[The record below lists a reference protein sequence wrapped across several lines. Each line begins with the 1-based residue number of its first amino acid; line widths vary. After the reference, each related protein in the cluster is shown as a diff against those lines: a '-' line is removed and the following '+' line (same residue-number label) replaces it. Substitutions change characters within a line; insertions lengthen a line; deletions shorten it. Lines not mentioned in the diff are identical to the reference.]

1 MRHLVSALSLGASL
15 ALAGCVLTIQDHRP
29 PVAAAAE
36 APDRADAAR
45 GASEANRAGAS
56 NAADAELTARISAD
70 SLRGHLSFLASDL
83 LEGRGTPSRGVDLA
97 AEYIAA
103 QFRRAG
109 LEAAG
114 DDGYFQ
120 NAHWQYAKRG
130 ENDIT
135 LTVTAAGKTLA
146 VPAGGASANFV
157 EPLNLARRPAVFM
170 TWQEALDDQ
179 GAANGKVLVVPA
191 AAIPGAPAV
200 LRSRLKS
207 KPALV
212 VMIDRER
219 RHSRTKGG
227 WLIDPGQP
235 VAKDGP
241 PVVLLHAPDIAAVLE
256 QGGAR
261 VAAKVK
267 APTVSPLKLR
277 NVIGVLRGSDPQL
290 KNTYVMLS
298 AHYDHLGIR
307 DGEIFNGAND
317 DGSGTV
323 SVIEIASALAAQK
336 ERPRRSIVFIA
347 LFGEELG
354 LLGSR
359 YYAKN
364 PVFPLKDT
372 VMNLNLEQLGRT
384 DDSEGAQVSS
394 ATMTG
399 FDYSTVGT
407 ALQRAGERTGIR
419 FWKHPTNSD
428 RYFARSDNQALAD
441 AGVPAHTLCVAFGFP
456 DYHGKDDTWDKIDY
470 DNMAR
475 VNRMIAVAL
484 RDIANDPV
492 KPSWTDVPNAA
503 KYREA
508 ARALHAAP

>member
-1 MRHLVSALSLGASL
+1 MRHLVSALGLSL
-15 ALAGCVLTIQDHRP
+15 ALAGCATQTDAPRAFAQD
-29 PVAAAAE
+29 AL
-36 APDRADAAR
+36 
-45 GASEANRAGAS
+45 ASH
-56 NAADAELTARISAD
+56 ISAD
-70 SLRGHLSFLASDL
+70 SLRGHLSFLASDM

-114 DDGYFQ
+114 DDGYYQ
-120 NAHWQYAKRG
+120 TANWQYARRG
-130 ENDIT
+130 EKDIT
-135 LTVTAAGKTLA
+135 ITVTAGGRTIE
-146 VPAGGASANFV
+146 VPAGSASANFV
-157 EPLNLARRPAVFM
+157 DPVALGTTPAVFM
-170 TWQEALDDQ
+170 QWQAALDDES
-179 GAANGKVLVVPA
+179 AANGKVLVVPA
-191 AAIPGAPAV
+191 AAIPGAAGV
-200 LRSRLKS
+200 LKAKLRS

-219 RHSRTKGG
+219 RHGRTRDG
-227 WLIDPGQP
+227 WLIDPSQP
-235 VAKDGP
+235 VPKDGP
-241 PVVLLHAPDIAAVLE
+241 PVVLLHAADVAATLE
-256 QGGAR
+256 RGGASMAAR
-261 VAAKVK
+261 VA
-267 APTVSPLKLR
+267 APTVSPVKLR

-290 KNTYVMLS
+290 KHTYVMLS

-307 DGEIFNGAND
+307 DGEIHNGAND

-323 SVIEIASALAAQK
+323 SVIEIAAAMAAQK
-336 ERPRRSIVFIA
+336 ERPRRSIVFVA

-407 ALQRAGERTGIR
+407 TMQRAAERTGIR

-428 RYFARSDNQALAD
+428 RYFARSDNQALAN
-441 AGVPAHTLCVAFGFP
+441 AGVPAHTLAVAFGFP

-475 VNRMIAVAL
+475 VNRMIAVAVQ
-484 RDIANDPV
+484 DIANDPA
-492 KPSWTDVPNAA
+492 KPAWTDVPNAA
-503 KYREA
+503 RYREA

>member
-1 MRHLVSALSLGASL
+1 MRHLVSALSLSISL
-15 ALAGCVLTIQDHRP
+15 ALAGCAVQADSPR
-29 PVAAAAE
+29 VAAHDTLA
-36 APDRADAAR
+36 
-45 GASEANRAGAS
+45 
-56 NAADAELTARISAD
+56 ARISAD
-70 SLRGHLSFLASDL
+70 SLRGHLSFLSSDL

-114 DDGYFQ
+114 DDGYYQ
-120 NAHWQYAKRG
+120 SANWQYARRG
-130 ENDIT
+130 ENDIGIM
-135 LTVTAAGKTLA
+135 VTAGGETIA
-146 VPAGGASANFV
+146 VPRGGASANFV
-157 EPLNLARRPAVFM
+157 DPVTLENTPAVFM
-170 TWQEALDDQ
+170 QWQAALDDKS
-179 GAANGKVLVVPA
+179 AADGKVLVVPA
-191 AAIPGAPAV
+191 AAIPGAAGV
-200 LRSRLKS
+200 LQAKLQS
-207 KPALV
+207 KPALI

-219 RHSRTKGG
+219 RHGRTQDG

-235 VAKDGP
+235 VVKNGP
-241 PVVLLHAPDIAAVLE
+241 PVVLLHAADIASSLE
-256 QGGAR
+256 QGGAS
-261 VAAKVK
+261 VAAKVA
-267 APTVSPLKLR
+267 APTVTPVKLR

-298 AHYDHLGIR
+298 AHYDHLGMR
-307 DGEIFNGAND
+307 DGEVFNGAND

-323 SVIEIASALAAQK
+323 SVIEIAAAMAAQK
-336 ERPRRSIVFIA
+336 ERPRRSVVFVA

-384 DDSEGAQVSS
+384 DDSEGPQVSS

-399 FDYSTVGT
+399 YDYSTVGT
-407 ALQRAGERTGIR
+407 TLQRAGERTGIR

-484 RDIANDPV
+484 RDIANDPA
-492 KPSWTDVPNAA
+492 KPEWTDVPNAA

-508 ARALHAAP
+508 ARALHAAQ

>member
-1 MRHLVSALSLGASL
+1 MRHLASALSISIAL
-15 ALAGCVLTIQDHRP
+15 ALTGCATSAQGPQTSGRDALT
-29 PVAAAAE
+29 
-36 APDRADAAR
+36 
-45 GASEANRAGAS
+45 SS
-56 NAADAELTARISAD
+56 ISAD
-70 SLRGHLSFLASDL
+70 SLRGHLSFLSSDL

-120 NAHWQYAKRG
+120 TANWQYARRSPQ
-130 ENDIT
+130 DIA
-135 LTVTAAGKTLA
+135 LTVTAGGKTMTLN
-146 VPAGGASANFV
+146 GTGASANFV
-157 EPLNLARRPAVFM
+157 DPVTLAHTPAVFM
-170 TWQEALDDQ
+170 TWQAALDDPDK
-179 GAANGKVLVVPA
+179 ANGKVLVVPA
-191 AAIPGAPAV
+191 AAIPAAGAA
-200 LRSRLKS
+200 LQAKLKS
-207 KPALV
+207 KPALIV
-212 VMIDRER
+212 LIDRER
-219 RHSRTKGG
+219 RQARTQGG
-227 WLIDPGQP
+227 WLIDPGVA
-235 VAKDGP
+235 VAKGGA
-241 PVVLLHAPDIAAVLE
+241 PVVLVHAADGATALE
-256 QGGAR
+256 QGGAT
-261 VAAKVK
+261 VAAKIV
-267 APTVSPLKLR
+267 APEITPTKLR
-277 NVIGVLRGSDPQL
+277 NVIGVLRGSDPAL
-290 KNTYVMLS
+290 NSTYVMLS

-323 SVIEIASALAAQK
+323 SVIEIAASMAAQK
-336 ERPRRSIVFIA
+336 ERPRRSVVFVA

-359 YYAKN
+359 YYAKH

-384 DDSEGAQVSS
+384 DDSEGPQLRS

-407 ALQRAGERTGIR
+407 TLQRAGEQTGIR

-456 DYHGKDDTWDKIDY
+456 DYHGKDDTWDKVDY
-470 DNMAR
+470 DNLAS

-484 RDIANDPV
+484 QDIANDPV
-492 KPSWTDVPNAA
+492 KPAWTDVPNAA
-503 KYREA
+503 KYRA
-508 ARALHAAP
+508 AAAALQAPK

>member
-1 MRHLVSALSLGASL
+1 MRHIVSALTL
-15 ALAGCVLTIQDHRP
+15 ALACSSVF
-29 PVAAAAE
+29 AE
-36 APDRADAAR
+36 APVTPKALPLDA
-45 GASEANRAGAS
+45 
-56 NAADAELTARISAD
+56 LTSRISAD
-70 SLRGHLSFLASDL
+70 SLRGHLSFLSSDL

-114 DDGYFQ
+114 DDGYYQ
-120 NAHWQYAKRG
+120 TANWQFAQRKDG
-130 ENDIT
+130 DVALTIT
-135 LTVTAAGKTLA
+135 AGGKTMSL
-146 VPAGGASANFV
+146 PANGASGNFV
-157 EPLNLARRPAVFM
+157 DPVTLAATPAVFM
-170 TWQEALDDQ
+170 TWQAALDDT

-191 AAIPGAPAV
+191 AAISGAAAQ
-200 LRSRLKS
+200 LQAKLKS
-207 KPALV
+207 KPALI

-219 RHSRTKGG
+219 RHSRGAGG
-227 WLIDPGQP
+227 WLIDPAQP
-235 VAKDGP
+235 VNKTAP
-241 PVVLLHAPDIAAVLE
+241 PVVLLHAPDAAAALE
-256 QGGAR
+256 AGGSAT
-261 VAAKVK
+261 VAANVV
-267 APTVSPLKLR
+267 APELKPVKLR
-277 NVIGVLRGSDPQL
+277 NVIGVLRGSDPAL

-323 SVIEIASALAAQK
+323 SVMEIAAAMAAQK

-359 YYAKN
+359 YYARN

-372 VMNLNLEQLGRT
+372 VANLNLEQVGRT
-384 DDSEGAQVSS
+384 DDSEGAQVNS

-399 FDYSTVGT
+399 YDYSTIGAT
-407 ALQRAGERTGIR
+407 LQRAGQQTGVR
-419 FWKHPTNSD
+419 FYKHPVNSD

-456 DYHGKDDTWDKIDY
+456 DYHGKDDTWDKVDY

-475 VNRMIAVAL
+475 VNRMVAVAL
-484 RDIANDPV
+484 RDIANNRV
-492 KPSWTDVPNAA
+492 APSWTNVPNAA
-503 KYREA
+503 KYLEA
-508 ARALHAAP
+508 SRALKAAK

>member
-1 MRHLVSALSLGASL
+1 MRHLVTAFTLVIASSAA
-15 ALAGCVLTIQDHRP
+15 H
-29 PVAAAAE
+29 AE
-36 APDRADAAR
+36 APLVAAHDA
-45 GASEANRAGAS
+45 
-56 NAADAELTARISAD
+56 LTSRISAD
-70 SLRGHLSFLASDL
+70 SLRGHLSFLSSDL

-120 NAHWQYAKRG
+120 TANWQYAQRG
-130 ENDIT
+130 ANDIS
-135 LTVTAAGKTLA
+135 LTVTAGGKTFDI
-146 VPAGGASANFV
+146 AGIGASANFLD
-157 EPLNLARRPAVFM
+157 PLSIKKTPAVFM
-170 TWQEALDDQ
+170 QWQAALDDK

-191 AAIPGAPAV
+191 AAIPGAAGV
-200 LRSRLKS
+200 LQSKLQS
-207 KPALV
+207 KPALI

-219 RHSRTKGG
+219 RHGRTQGG
-227 WLIDPGQP
+227 WLIDPSQP
-235 VAKDGP
+235 VSKNGP
-241 PVVLLHAPDIAAVLE
+241 PVVLLHAADAATALE
-256 QGGAR
+256 QAGGS
-261 VAAKVK
+261 VAAKVV
-267 APTVSPLKLR
+267 APTVSPVKLR
-277 NVIGVLRGSDPQL
+277 NVIGVLRGSDPTL

-323 SVIEIASALAAQK
+323 SVIEVASAMAAQK
-336 ERPRRSIVFIA
+336 ERPRRSIVFVA

-384 DDSEGAQVSS
+384 DDSEGPQISS

-399 FDYSTVGT
+399 YDYSTVGT
-407 ALQRAGERTGIR
+407 TLQRAGERTGIK

-484 RDIANDPV
+484 QDIANDPV
-492 KPSWTDVPNAA
+492 KPAWTDVPNAA
-503 KYREA
+503 KYRDA
-508 ARALHAAP
+508 ARALHEVQ

>member
-1 MRHLVSALSLGASL
+1 MRHIVSALTL
-15 ALAGCVLTIQDHRP
+15 ALVCSGAL
-29 PVAAAAE
+29 AE
-36 APDRADAAR
+36 APVKALPLDA
-45 GASEANRAGAS
+45 
-56 NAADAELTARISAD
+56 LTASISAD
-70 SLRGHLSFLASDL
+70 SLRGHLSFLSSDL

-120 NAHWQYAKRG
+120 SANWQFAQRKDG
-130 ENDIT
+130 DV
-135 LTVTAAGKTLA
+135 TVTINAGGKTFT
-146 VPAGGASANFV
+146 VPAGGASGNFV
-157 EPLNLARRPAVFM
+157 DPIALTATPAVFM
-170 TWQEALDDQ
+170 TWDAALADTSS
-179 GAANGKVLVVPA
+179 ANGKVLVVTAPAISGA
-191 AAIPGAPAV
+191 AAQLQA
-200 LRSRLKS
+200 RLKS
-207 KPALV
+207 KPALI

-219 RHSRTKGG
+219 RHNRSPGG
-227 WLIDPGQP
+227 WLIDPAQP
-235 VAKDGP
+235 VNKSAP
-241 PVVLLHAPDIAAVLE
+241 PVVLLHAADAAGALE
-256 QGGAR
+256 AAGAGTVAT
-261 VAAKVK
+261 VAANVT
-267 APTVSPLKLR
+267 APEIKPVKLR
-277 NVIGVLRGSDPQL
+277 NVIGVLRGSDPAL

-323 SVIEIASALAAQK
+323 SVLEIAAAMAAQK
-336 ERPRRSIVFIA
+336 ERPRRSIVFVA

-359 YYAKN
+359 YYARN

-372 VMNLNLEQLGRT
+372 VANLNLEQVGRT
-384 DDSEGAQVSS
+384 DDSEGPQVSS

-399 FDYSTVGT
+399 YDYSTIGAT
-407 ALQRAGERTGIR
+407 LRRAGERTGIR
-419 FWKHPTNSD
+419 FYKHPTNSD

-456 DYHGKDDTWDKIDY
+456 DYHGKDDTWDKVDY

-475 VNRMIAVAL
+475 VNRMVAVAL
-484 RDIANDPV
+484 RDIANDRTAPT
-492 KPSWTDVPNAA
+492 WTNVPNAA
-503 KYREA
+503 KYLEA
-508 ARALHAAP
+508 ARALKSAR

>member
-1 MRHLVSALSLGASL
+1 MRHLVSVLGLSV
-15 ALAGCVLTIQDHRP
+15 ALAGCATQTDAPRASAHDALTSH
-29 PVAAAAE
+29 
-36 APDRADAAR
+36 
-45 GASEANRAGAS
+45 
-56 NAADAELTARISAD
+56 ISAD
-70 SLRGHLSFLASDL
+70 SLRGHLSFLSSDL

-114 DDGYFQ
+114 DDGYYQ
-120 NAHWQYAKRG
+120 SANWQYAKRG
-130 ENDIT
+130 EKDIMI
-135 LTVTAAGKTLA
+135 TVTAGGRTIE
-146 VPAGGASANFV
+146 VPVGGASANFV
-157 EPLNLARRPAVFM
+157 DPVALKNTPAVFM
-170 TWQEALDDQ
+170 QWQAALDDKS
-179 GAANGKVLVVPA
+179 AADGKVLVVPA
-191 AAIPGAPAV
+191 AAIPGAADV
-200 LRSRLKS
+200 LKSKLRS

-212 VMIDRER
+212 LMIDRER
-219 RHSRTKGG
+219 RHGRTQGG
-227 WLIDPGQP
+227 WLIDPSQP

-241 PVVLLHAPDIAAVLE
+241 PVVLLHAADVAGTLE
-256 QGGAR
+256 AGGAS
-261 VAAKVK
+261 VAARVV
-267 APTVSPLKLR
+267 APAVSPVKLR

-307 DGEIFNGAND
+307 DGEIYNGAND

-323 SVIEIASALAAQK
+323 SMIEIAAAMAAQK
-336 ERPRRSIVFIA
+336 ERPRRSIAFVA

-384 DDSEGAQVSS
+384 DDSEGPQVSS

-407 ALQRAGERTGIR
+407 TLQRTAERTGIR

-441 AGVPAHTLCVAFGFP
+441 AGVPAHTLAVAFGFP

-475 VNRMIAVAL
+475 VNRMIALAL
-484 RDIANDPV
+484 QDIANDAA
-492 KPSWTDVPNAA
+492 KPAWTDVPNAA

-508 ARALHAAP
+508 ARALQAAP

>member
-1 MRHLVSALSLGASL
+1 MRHLASALSISIAL
-15 ALAGCVLTIQDHRP
+15 ALTGCATSAQAPTDALT
-29 PVAAAAE
+29 
-36 APDRADAAR
+36 
-45 GASEANRAGAS
+45 S
-56 NAADAELTARISAD
+56 RISAD
-70 SLRGHLSFLASDL
+70 SLRGHLSFLSSDL

-120 NAHWQYAKRG
+120 TANWQYAKRDAQ
-130 ENDIT
+130 DIA
-135 LTVTAAGKTLA
+135 LTITASGKTMNIT
-146 VPAGGASANFV
+146 GTGASANFIDPV
-157 EPLNLARRPAVFM
+157 TLARTPAVFM
-170 TWQEALDDQ
+170 TWQAALDDPS
-179 GAANGKVLVVPA
+179 AANGKVLVVPA
-191 AAIPGAPAV
+191 AAIPGAGAA
-200 LRSRLKS
+200 LQAKLKS
-207 KPALV
+207 KPALIV
-212 VMIDRER
+212 LIDRER
-219 RHSRTKGG
+219 RQARTQGG
-227 WLIDPGQP
+227 WLIDPS
-235 VAKDGP
+235 VAVARGGA
-241 PVVLLHAPDIAAVLE
+241 PVVLLHAPDAAAALE
-256 QGGAR
+256 QSGAT
-261 VAAKVK
+261 VAAKIVAPDI
-267 APTVSPLKLR
+267 APTKLR
-277 NVIGVLRGSDPQL
+277 NVIGVLRGSDPAL
-290 KNTYVMLS
+290 KSTYVMLS

-323 SVIEIASALAAQK
+323 SVIEIAASMAAQK
-336 ERPRRSIVFIA
+336 ERPRRSIVFVA

-384 DDSEGAQVSS
+384 DDSEGPQISS

-399 FDYSTVGT
+399 YDYSTVGT
-407 ALQRAGERTGIR
+407 TLQRAGERTGIR
-419 FWKHPTNSD
+419 FYKHPTNSD

-456 DYHGKDDTWDKIDY
+456 DYHGKDDTWDKVDY
-470 DNMAR
+470 DNLAR

-484 RDIANDPV
+484 QDIANDPV
-492 KPSWTDVPNAA
+492 KPAWTNVPNAA

-508 ARALHAAP
+508 ARLLQSAK

>member
-1 MRHLVSALSLGASL
+1 MRHLASALIFTSTLG
-15 ALAGCVLTIQDHRP
+15 LAGC
-29 PVAAAAE
+29 AAYAE
-36 APDRADAAR
+36 APRQVGQDA
-45 GASEANRAGAS
+45 
-56 NAADAELTARISAD
+56 LTARISAD
-70 SLRGHLSFLASDL
+70 SLRGHLSFLSSDL

-120 NAHWQYAKRG
+120 TANWQYAKRSPQ
-130 ENDIT
+130 DIA
-135 LTVTAAGKTLA
+135 LTVTAGGKTIDIT
-146 VPAGGASANFV
+146 GTGASANFLDKV
-157 EPLNLARRPAVFM
+157 TLANTPAVFM
-170 TWQEALDDQ
+170 SWQAALDDKS
-179 GAANGKVLVVPA
+179 AANGKVLVVPA
-191 AAIPGAPAV
+191 ATMPGAGAV
-200 LRSRLKS
+200 LQAKLHS
-207 KPALV
+207 KPALIV
-212 VMIDRER
+212 LIDRER
-219 RHSRTKGG
+219 RQARTQGG
-227 WLIDPGQP
+227 WLIDPS
-235 VAKDGP
+235 VAVVKGGA
-241 PVVLLHAPDIAAVLE
+241 PVVMLHAPDAAAALE
-256 QGGAR
+256 QGGAT
-261 VAAKVK
+261 VAAKIV
-267 APTVSPLKLR
+267 APSVDPVKLR
-277 NVIGVLRGSDPQL
+277 NVIGVLRGSDPAL
-290 KNTYVMLS
+290 KSTYVMLS

-323 SVIEIASALAAQK
+323 SVIEIAASMAAQQ
-336 ERPRRSIVFIA
+336 ERPRRSIVFVA

-399 FDYSTVGT
+399 YDYSTVGT
-407 ALQRAGERTGIR
+407 ILQRAGERTGIR

-456 DYHGKDDTWDKIDY
+456 DYHGKDDTWDKVDY
-470 DNMAR
+470 DNLAR
-475 VNRMIAVAL
+475 VNRMVAVAL

-492 KPSWTDVPNAA
+492 KPTWTNVPNAA
-503 KYREA
+503 RYREA
-508 ARALHAAP
+508 AAALQTAK

>member
-1 MRHLVSALSLGASL
+1 MRHLVSALSLSVSL
-15 ALAGCVLTIQDHRP
+15 ALAGCATQAGAPL
-29 PVAAAAE
+29 AAAH
-36 APDRADAAR
+36 DA
-45 GASEANRAGAS
+45 
-56 NAADAELTARISAD
+56 LTTQISAD
-70 SLRGHLSFLASDL
+70 SLRGHLSFLASDM

-97 AEYIAA
+97 GEYIAA

-114 DDGYFQ
+114 DDGYYQ
-120 NAHWQYAKRG
+120 TANWQYAKRG
-130 ENDIT
+130 ENDIAI
-135 LTVTAAGKTLA
+135 TVTAAGKTIE
-146 VPAGGASANFV
+146 VPLGGASANFV
-157 EPLNLARRPAVFM
+157 EAVSLAKTPAVFM
-170 TWQEALDDQ
+170 TWQQALDDKS
-179 GAANGKVLVVPA
+179 AANGKVLVVPA
-191 AAIPGAPAV
+191 AAIPGAAGV
-200 LRSRLKS
+200 LQSTLQS
-207 KPALV
+207 KPALIV
-212 VMIDRER
+212 LVDRER
-219 RHSRTKGG
+219 RHGRTQGG
-227 WLIDPGQP
+227 WLIDPSQP
-235 VAKDGP
+235 VTKNGP
-241 PVVLLHAPDIAAVLE
+241 PVVLLHAADVATTLE
-256 QGGAR
+256 QGGAS
-261 VAAKVK
+261 VAAKVV
-267 APTVSPLKLR
+267 APTVTPVKLR

-323 SVIEIASALAAQK
+323 SVIEIAAAMAAQK
-336 ERPRRSIVFIA
+336 ERPRRSIVFVA

-364 PVFPLKDT
+364 PVFPLKNT

-384 DDSEGAQVSS
+384 DDSEGPQVSS

-407 ALQRAGERTGIR
+407 TLQRAAERTGIR

-441 AGVPAHTLCVAFGFP
+441 AGVPAHTLAVAFGFP

-470 DNMAR
+470 DNMVR

-484 RDIANDPV
+484 RDIANDPAT
-492 KPSWTDVPNAA
+492 PAWTDVPNAA

-508 ARALHAAP
+508 ARALHTAQ

>member
-1 MRHLVSALSLGASL
+1 MRHLVSALTLVVASS
-15 ALAGCVLTIQDHRP
+15 AAHAEA
-29 PVAAAAE
+29 PVAAT
-36 APDRADAAR
+36 RDA
-45 GASEANRAGAS
+45 
-56 NAADAELTARISAD
+56 LTAHISAD
-70 SLRGHLSFLASDL
+70 SLRGHLSFLSSDL

-109 LEAAG
+109 LEPAG

-120 NAHWQYAKRG
+120 SANWQYAQRG
-130 ENDIT
+130 AHDIT
-135 LTVTAAGKTLA
+135 LTVAAGGKTFD
-146 VPAGGASANFV
+146 VAGAGASANFLDPV
-157 EPLNLARRPAVFM
+157 TLEKTPAVFM
-170 TWQEALDDQ
+170 QWQAALDDP

-191 AAIPGAPAV
+191 AAVPGAAGV
-200 LRSRLKS
+200 LQAKLRS

-219 RHSRTKGG
+219 RHGRTQGG
-227 WLIDPGQP
+227 WLIDPAQP
-235 VAKDGP
+235 VAAGGP
-241 PVVLLHAPDIAAVLE
+241 PVVLLHAPDAAAALE
-256 QGGAR
+256 QGGAT
-261 VAAKVK
+261 VAAKIA
-267 APTVSPLKLR
+267 APAVTPTRLR
-277 NVIGVLRGSDPQL
+277 NVIGVLRGADPAL

-298 AHYDHLGIR
+298 AHYDHLGMR
-307 DGEIFNGAND
+307 NGEIFNGAND

-323 SVIEIASALAAQK
+323 SVIEIAAAMAAQK
-336 ERPRRSIVFIA
+336 ERPRRSIVFVA

-384 DDSEGAQVSS
+384 DDSEGPQLRS

-399 FDYSTVGT
+399 YDYSTVGAT
-407 ALQRAGERTGIR
+407 LQRAGERTGVR

-484 RDIANDPV
+484 QDIANDPV
-492 KPSWTDVPNAA
+492 KPAWTDVPNAA

-508 ARALHAAP
+508 ARQLGAAP

>member
-1 MRHLVSALSLGASL
+1 MRHLVSALGFSVV
-15 ALAGCVLTIQDHRP
+15 LAGCAVH
-29 PVAAAAE
+29 AE
-36 APDRADAAR
+36 APRAP
-45 GASEANRAGAS
+45 S
-56 NAADAELTARISAD
+56 NSALTARISAD

-114 DDGYFQ
+114 DDGYYQ
-120 NAHWQYAKRG
+120 TANWQYARRG
-130 ENDIT
+130 EKDIT
-135 LTVTAAGKTLA
+135 ITVTAGGKTIE
-146 VPAGGASANFV
+146 VPLGGASANFV
-157 EPLNLARRPAVFM
+157 DPVTLRNTPAVFM
-170 TWQEALDDQ
+170 QWQAALDDK

-191 AAIPGAPAV
+191 AAIPGAAAT
-200 LRSRLKS
+200 LQSKLQS

-219 RHSRTKGG
+219 RHGRTQGG
-227 WLIDPGQP
+227 WLIDPSQP

-241 PVVLLHAPDIAAVLE
+241 PVVLLHAAEVAGMLE
-256 QGGAR
+256 QGGAS
-261 VAAKVK
+261 VAAKVV

-290 KNTYVMLS
+290 KSTYVMLS

-307 DGEIFNGAND
+307 DGEIHNGAND

-323 SVIEIASALAAQK
+323 SVIEIAAAMAAQK
-336 ERPRRSIVFIA
+336 ERPRRSIVFVA

-384 DDSEGAQVSS
+384 DDSEGPQVSS

-407 ALQRAGERTGIR
+407 TMQRAAERTGIR

-441 AGVPAHTLCVAFGFP
+441 AGVPAHTLAVAFGFP

-470 DNMAR
+470 DNMVR

-484 RDIANDPV
+484 QDIANDTA
-492 KPSWTDVPNAA
+492 KPAWTDVPNAA

>member
-1 MRHLVSALSLGASL
+1 MRHIVPALGLSVSL
-15 ALAGCVLTIQDHRP
+15 ALAGCAVQADASRAS
-29 PVAAAAE
+29 AAAS
-36 APDRADAAR
+36 PDAA
-45 GASEANRAGAS
+45 
-56 NAADAELTARISAD
+56 LTARISAD
-70 SLRGHLSFLASDL
+70 SLRGHLSFLSSDL

-114 DDGYFQ
+114 DDGYYQ
-120 NAHWQYAKRG
+120 TANWQYARRG

-135 LTVTAAGKTLA
+135 LMVTAGGKTIE
-146 VPAGGASANFV
+146 VPLGGASANFV
-157 EPLNLARRPAVFM
+157 DPVALKNTPAVFM
-170 TWQEALDDQ
+170 QWQAALDDK
-179 GAANGKVLVVPA
+179 GAADGKVLVVPA
-191 AAIPGAPAV
+191 AAVPGAAAV
-200 LRSRLKS
+200 LQAKLQS
-207 KPALV
+207 KPALI

-219 RHSRTKGG
+219 RHGRTQGG
-227 WLIDPGQP
+227 WLIDPSQP
-235 VAKDGP
+235 VAKNGP
-241 PVVLLHAPDIAAVLE
+241 PVVLLHAADVAGTLE
-256 QGGAR
+256 KGGAS
-261 VAAKVK
+261 VAARVV
-267 APTVSPLKLR
+267 APTVSPVKLR

-290 KNTYVMLS
+290 KSTYVMLS

-323 SVIEIASALAAQK
+323 SVIEIAAAMAAQK
-336 ERPRRSIVFIA
+336 ERPRRSIAFVA

-384 DDSEGAQVSS
+384 DDSEGPQVGS

-407 ALQRAGERTGIR
+407 TLQRASERTGIR

-441 AGVPAHTLCVAFGFP
+441 AGVPAHTLAVAFGFP

-470 DNMAR
+470 DNMVR

-484 RDIANDPV
+484 QDIANDQA
-492 KPSWTDVPNAA
+492 KPAWTDVPNAA

-508 ARALHAAP
+508 ARALHTAP

>member
-1 MRHLVSALSLGASL
+1 MRYLVSALSLSVTL
-15 ALAGCVLTIQDHRP
+15 ALAGCAVQ
-29 PVAAAAE
+29 AE
-36 APDRADAAR
+36 APRAAAHDA
-45 GASEANRAGAS
+45 
-56 NAADAELTARISAD
+56 LTAHISAD
-70 SLRGHLSFLASDL
+70 SLRGHLSFLSSDL

-114 DDGYFQ
+114 DDGYYQ
-120 NAHWQYAKRG
+120 TANWQYASRG
-130 ENDIT
+130 EKDIT
-135 LTVTAAGKTLA
+135 LTVTAGGKTAL
-146 VPAGGASANFV
+146 VPLGGASANFIDPV
-157 EPLNLARRPAVFM
+157 NLAKTPAVFM
-170 TWQEALDDQ
+170 QWQQALDDKN
-179 GAANGKVLVVPA
+179 AADSKVLVVPA
-191 AAIPGAPAV
+191 AAIPGAAGV
-200 LRSRLKS
+200 LQSKLQS
-207 KPALV
+207 KPALI

-219 RHSRTKGG
+219 RHGRTQGG
-227 WLIDPGQP
+227 WLIDPSQP
-235 VAKDGP
+235 VAKNGP
-241 PVVLLHAPDIAAVLE
+241 PVVLLHAADIATSLE
-256 QGGAR
+256 QPGAS
-261 VAAKVK
+261 VAAKVV
-267 APTVSPLKLR
+267 APNVGPVKLR

-290 KNTYVMLS
+290 RSTYVMLS

-323 SVIEIASALAAQK
+323 SVIEIAAAMAAQK
-336 ERPRRSIVFIA
+336 ERPRRSIVFVA

-359 YYAKN
+359 YYARN

-399 FDYSTVGT
+399 YDYSTVGT
-407 ALQRAGERTGIR
+407 TLQRAGERTGIR

-470 DNMAR
+470 DNMAK

-484 RDIANDPV
+484 KDIANDSN
-492 KPSWTDVPNAA
+492 KPAWTDVPNAA

>member
-1 MRHLVSALSLGASL
+1 MRHLVSALTLVVASS
-15 ALAGCVLTIQDHRP
+15 AAHAEA
-29 PVAAAAE
+29 PVAAT
-36 APDRADAAR
+36 RDA
-45 GASEANRAGAS
+45 
-56 NAADAELTARISAD
+56 LTAHISAD
-70 SLRGHLSFLASDL
+70 SLRGHLSFLSSDL

-109 LEAAG
+109 LDAAG

-120 NAHWQYAKRG
+120 SANWQYAQRG
-130 ENDIT
+130 AHDIA
-135 LTVTAAGKTLA
+135 LTVTAAGKTFD
-146 VPAGGASANFV
+146 VAGAGASANFLDPV
-157 EPLNLARRPAVFM
+157 TLEKTPAVFM
-170 TWQEALDDQ
+170 QWQAALDDP
-179 GAANGKVLVVPA
+179 GAADGKVLVVPA
-191 AAIPGAPAV
+191 AAVPGAAGV
-200 LRSRLKS
+200 LQAKLRS

-219 RHSRTKGG
+219 RHGRTQGG
-227 WLIDPGQP
+227 WLIDPAQP
-235 VAKDGP
+235 VAAGGP
-241 PVVLLHAPDIAAVLE
+241 PVVLLHAPDAAAALE
-256 QGGAR
+256 QGGAT
-261 VAAKVK
+261 VAAKIA
-267 APTVSPLKLR
+267 APAVTPTRLR
-277 NVIGVLRGSDPQL
+277 NVIGVLRGADPTL

-298 AHYDHLGIR
+298 AHYDHLGVR
-307 DGEIFNGAND
+307 NGEIFNGAND

-323 SVIEIASALAAQK
+323 SVIEIAAAMAAQK
-336 ERPRRSIVFIA
+336 ERPRRSIVFVA

-384 DDSEGAQVSS
+384 DDSEGPQLRS

-399 FDYSTVGT
+399 YDYSTVGAT
-407 ALQRAGERTGIR
+407 LQRAGERTGVR

-484 RDIANDPV
+484 QEIANDPV
-492 KPSWTDVPNAA
+492 KPAWTDVPNAA

-508 ARALHAAP
+508 ARRLGAAP

>member
-1 MRHLVSALSLGASL
+1 MRHLVPVLGLSL
-15 ALAGCVLTIQDHRP
+15 ALAGCATQLDAPR
-29 PVAAAAE
+29 AS
-36 APDRADAAR
+36 APDA
-45 GASEANRAGAS
+45 
-56 NAADAELTARISAD
+56 LTSHISAD
-70 SLRGHLSFLASDL
+70 SLRGHLSFLSSDL

-114 DDGYFQ
+114 DDGYYQ
-120 NAHWQYAKRG
+120 SANWQYAKRG
-130 ENDIT
+130 EKDIT
-135 LTVTAAGKTLA
+135 LTVKAGGKTIE

-157 EPLNLARRPAVFM
+157 DPVALGNTPAVFM
-170 TWQEALDDQ
+170 PWQAALDDKS
-179 GAANGKVLVVPA
+179 AADGKVLVVPA
-191 AAIPGAPAV
+191 AAIPGAAGV
-200 LRSRLKS
+200 LKSKLRS

-212 VMIDRER
+212 LMIDRER
-219 RHSRTKGG
+219 RHGRTQGG
-227 WLIDPGQP
+227 WLIDPSQP

-241 PVVLLHAPDIAAVLE
+241 PVVLLHAADVAATLE
-256 QGGAR
+256 QGGAS
-261 VAAKVK
+261 VAAKVV
-267 APTVSPLKLR
+267 APAVSPVKLR

-290 KNTYVMLS
+290 KNSYVMLS

-307 DGEIFNGAND
+307 DGEIYNGAND

-323 SVIEIASALAAQK
+323 SMIEIAAAMAAQK
-336 ERPRRSIVFIA
+336 ERPRRSIVFVA

-359 YYAKN
+359 YYAKH

-384 DDSEGAQVSS
+384 DDSEGPQVSS

-407 ALQRAGERTGIR
+407 TLQRAAGRTGIR

-441 AGVPAHTLCVAFGFP
+441 AGVPAHTLAVAFGFP

-475 VNRMIAVAL
+475 VNRMIAL
-484 RDIANDPV
+484 GLQDIANDAA
-492 KPSWTDVPNAA
+492 KPAWTDVPNAA

>member
-1 MRHLVSALSLGASL
+1 MRHLAPGLSLAIAL
-15 ALAGCVLTIQDHRP
+15 ALNIP
-29 PVAAAAE
+29 AAYAE
-36 APDRADAAR
+36 APRALAQDAL
-45 GASEANRAGAS
+45 GS
-56 NAADAELTARISAD
+56 RISAD
-70 SLRGHLSFLASDL
+70 SLRGHLSFLSSDL

-120 NAHWQYAKRG
+120 TANWQYAQRG
-130 ENDIT
+130 ADDIA
-135 LTVTAAGKTLA
+135 LTVTAAGRTIEVA
-146 VPAGGASANFV
+146 AGGASANFLDPV
-157 EPLNLARRPAVFM
+157 ALAATPAVYM
-170 TWQEALDDQ
+170 PWQAALDDS

-191 AAIPGAPAV
+191 AAVPNAAGV
-200 LRSRLKS
+200 LQAGLRS

-219 RHSRTKGG
+219 RQGRTQGG
-227 WLIDPGQP
+227 WLIDPAQ
-235 VAKDGP
+235 AKAKGAP
-241 PVVLLHAPDIAAVLE
+241 PVVLLHAADVAATLE
-256 QGGAR
+256 QGGASVAAR
-261 VAAKVK
+261 VAA
-267 APTVSPLKLR
+267 PTVRPVKLR
-277 NVIGVLRGSDPQL
+277 NVIGVLRGSDPKL
-290 KNTYVMLS
+290 KHTYVMLS

-307 DGEIFNGAND
+307 DGEIYNGAND

-323 SVIEIASALAAQK
+323 SVIEVASAMAAQK
-336 ERPRRSIVFIA
+336 ERPRRSVVFIA

-364 PVFPLKDT
+364 PVFPLRDT
-372 VMNLNLEQLGRT
+372 VMNLNLEQVGRT
-384 DDSEGAQVSS
+384 DDSEGAQVNS

-399 FDYSTVGT
+399 YDYSTVGET
-407 ALQRAGERTGIR
+407 LRRAGERTGIR

-470 DNMAR
+470 ENMAR
-475 VNRMIAVAL
+475 VNRMVATAL
-484 RDIANDPV
+484 QDIANDPQA
-492 KPSWTDVPNAA
+492 PQWTNVPNAA

-508 ARALHAAP
+508 ARKLHAGHAAHSGH